1 MYSGF
6 EDNITKQRTES
17 EREYEE
23 AENLKSEKL
32 KELNAEL
39 EQTLSKVTQLADEL
53 DHKQLEESVISV
65 FWAFF
70 SSKKLKMKSHPQ
82 RSFNSKRTMVN
93 SLK

>member
-32 KELNAEL
+32 REINAEL

-65 FWAFF
+65 FWPFF
-70 SSKKLKMKSHPQ
+70 RVRNLK
-82 RSFNSKRTMVN
+82 
-93 SLK
+93 

>member
-17 EREYEE
+17 ERENEE
-23 AENLKSEKL
+23 TENLKNEKL
-32 KELNAEL
+32 RELNAEL

-70 SSKKLKMKSHPQ
+70 SSK
-82 RSFNSKRTMVN
+82 RT
-93 SLK
+93 

>member
-1 MYSGF
+1 MIIYYQQIMYSGF

-17 EREYEE
+17 ERENEE
-23 AENLKSEKL
+23 TENLKNEKL
-32 KELNAEL
+32 RELNAEL

-70 SSKKLKMKSHPQ
+70 SSK
-82 RSFNSKRTMVN
+82 RT
-93 SLK
+93 

>member
-32 KELNAEL
+32 KELNTEL

-65 FWAFF
+65 FWALFF
-70 SSKKLKMKSHPQ
+70 E
-82 RSFNSKRTMVN
+82 
-93 SLK
+93 